1 MNNNENF
8 DLGSKLIIHEE
19 YILPIHNLMTRVKR
33 ILHYKS
39 RKTYVIAKARYVVL
53 KQYGVMTKVTGST
66 ARGRPPTLLIRRLGV
81 RPYFPHLANYYGKSV
96 QNWREKTKA
105 QIAYPIYLER
115 STMNTC
121 MPPEVDCGTEFS
133 RTLGTLVQLHL
144 RRREQRPPWKIWRS
158 KRKRSIH
165 TGLNC

>member
-53 KQYGVMTKVTGST
+53 KQFGVMTKVTGST
-66 ARGRPPTLLIRRLGV
+66 ARGRPPTLLINLLEDSQ
-81 RPYFPHLANYYGKSV
+81 FPHLSNYYGKSV
-96 QNWREKTKA
+96 HNWREKTKA
-105 QIAYPIYLER
+105 QIAYPIYLEG

-121 MPPEVDCGTEFS
+121 MPPEVDRGTEFS
-133 RTLGTLVQLHL
+133 
-144 RRREQRPPWKIWRS
+144 
-158 KRKRSIH
+158 
-165 TGLNC
+165 